1 MNQPPAQSIS
11 VLLNSHNL
19 KPDKSLGQ
27 NFLSDPHILE
37 KIVQIAGVTSADTV
51 LEIGAGL
58 GHLTAQL
65 AEAARAVTAVELDGR
80 FIPILSERLAPFANI
95 TLVEGDILQ
104 LNTSDLVQ
112 DDDYLVVANIPYY
125 ITSRILRKLLES
137 RLKPRE
143 IILTI
148 QYEVARRVC
157 AETGKLSLLALSVR
171 MYGKPSLEMRIP
183 AGAFFPPPK
192 VDSAVVKIDLHP
204 DPLLPDPKR
213 EIFFQLIKAGFL
225 HKRKTLRNS
234 LSKGLGWAPD
244 QAVEL
249 LLSGG
254 IDPGR
259 RAETLSI
266 PEWLELTS
274 AYEKTHKNH
283 L

>member
-1 MNQPPAQSIS
+1 MNQLSAQSIS
-11 VLLNSHNL
+11 AILKSHNL
-19 KPDKSLGQ
+19 RPDKSLGQ
-27 NFLSDPHILE
+27 NFLTDPNILE
-37 KIVQIAGVTSADTV
+37 KIVQIAGVTSTDTV

-65 AEAARAVTAVELDGR
+65 AKSARAVTAVELDGR

-95 TLVEGDILQ
+95 SLVEGDILQ
-104 LNTSDLVQ
+104 LNNSDLVQ

-157 AETGKLSLLALSVR
+157 AETGKFSLLALSVR
-171 MYGKPSLEMRIP
+171 MYGKPKLEMRIP
-183 AGAFFPPPK
+183 AGAFYPPPK
-192 VDSAVVKIDLHP
+192 VDSAVIKIGLHP
-204 DPLLPDPKR
+204 DPLLPDPQR
-213 EIFFQLIKAGFL
+213 EKFFQLIKAGFL

-234 LSKGLGWAPD
+234 LSKGLGWTPD
-244 QAVEL
+244 QAAEFL
-249 LLSGG
+249 ISGR

-274 AYEKTHKNH
+274 AYDKINQK
-283 L
+283 